1 MTIIFDCFN
10 ENIIENVYP
19 ITKAAYVLMTSE
31 VRPTALQILE
41 RHTGKKVRV
50 ILDRSF
56 GFEGVIATISQNPVG
71 IWLSDAEAVVV
82 RTTLANP
89 LPQVV
94 SREDRSEIF
103 INLNSVDRIEVLH

>member
-1 MTIIFDCFN
+1 M
-10 ENIIENVYP
+10 
-19 ITKAAYVLMTSE
+19 ASE
-31 VRPTALQILE
+31 HSPTALQILE

-50 ILDRSF
+50 ILDRNF
-56 GFEGVIATISQNPVG
+56 GFEGVVSTVSQNPAG
-71 IWLSDAEAVVV
+71 IWLSDAEAVII

-103 INLNSVDRIEVLH
+103 INLSSVARIEVLH